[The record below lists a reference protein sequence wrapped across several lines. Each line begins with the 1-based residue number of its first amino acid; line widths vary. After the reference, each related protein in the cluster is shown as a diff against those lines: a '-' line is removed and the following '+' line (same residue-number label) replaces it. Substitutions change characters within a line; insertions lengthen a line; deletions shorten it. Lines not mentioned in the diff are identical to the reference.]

1 MGKVLV
7 VDDNI
12 QNCELIEDILTT
24 WGYRVVKAY
33 QGVDAIESAE
43 TNLPDIILLD
53 VMLPGMNGFE
63 VCHELKRNETTQNI
77 PVIMLTVLNDLEDR
91 LRGLKVG
98 ADTFLSKPINYNEL
112 KYIISTFINR
122 KRTIDS
128 MENYKQLVDAF
139 LAMIQSFDASLY
151 LRACTIHKYCD
162 RVAGLLFLDEQQRTR
177 LSVGAYLQDIGHIV
191 ADSAIDHQMAG
202 AQIFSPLKMSKWLNV
217 LVMYHHEQANSPRF
231 PRELAQERNVSL
243 ELEILTTVNRFVD
256 LCAEQPDREAAI
268 EMLWEEAQQCCWN
281 KTVVEALNQLI
292 KDEKV
297 MEKLSITN

>member
-33 QGVDAIESAE
+33 QGVDAIQSAE
-43 TNLPDIILLD
+43 TQLPDIILLD

-77 PVIMLTVLNDLEDR
+77 PIIMLTVLNDLEDR

-112 KYIISTFINR
+112 KYLISTFINR
-122 KRTIDS
+122 KMTIDS
-128 MENYKQLVDAF
+128 MENYKQLVDVF
-139 LAMIQSFDASLY
+139 LTMIQNFDALLY
-151 LRACTIHKYCD
+151 TRACTTHKYCD

-177 LSVGAYLQDIGHIV
+177 LSVGAFLQDIGYITGP
-191 ADSAIDHQMAG
+191 SAIDHQTAG
-202 AQIFSPLKMSKWLNV
+202 AQIFRPLKMSKWLNI
-217 LVMYHHEQANSPRF
+217 LVQHHHEQADSPHF
-231 PRELAQERNVSL
+231 PRELALERNVLS
-243 ELEILTTVNRFVD
+243 ELEILTTVNRFID
-256 LCAEQPDREAAI
+256 LCVVQPDREMAAD
-268 EMLWEEAQQCCWN
+268 LLQEEAQQGCWN
-281 KTVVEALNQLI
+281 TVVVEALHQFI
-292 KDEKV
+292 KDEKL
-297 MEKLSITN
+297 MEKLAIAN